1 MEEQAAQESQEIVID
16 HPAREGSGLLALVH
30 PEILEAHGWDL
41 AFWTC
46 SDEASVEDSL
56 GALGRNRETGEWEV
70 VHPAKVKPNRK
81 RRTEDCEALARRGD
95 QIWLFGSQFGPKPGP
110 LSPRRHF
117 VARFDEAAI
126 LGRLDKAKIDLE
138 VARGSFQLHR
148 LLNDALSASGLELIE
163 RGRYEEEDCIQKARK
178 KGKKKGKTWAQRIH
192 PDDWP
197 INLEAATFLSSG
209 TLLLGLRYPVTR
221 QGQPILVELRN
232 PDALFHDGEQP
243 EIRSL
248 RVLDVGSPE
257 EPRGIRA
264 LESFKD
270 EVHAITG
277 NLDSDPEESVLVRD
291 HPEGMRAESC
301 HHRLVLPANGSE
313 NGDRRIAVEEVHLL
327 KDQTKVEGL
336 ALDGDGCFWYVLD
349 DEKIRLLRV
358 EGNQRT

>member
-1 MEEQAAQESQEIVID
+1 MEQQEIIID
-16 HPAREGSGLLALVH
+16 RPAREGSGLLAVIH
-30 PEILEAHGWDL
+30 PEILQAHGWDL

-46 SDEASVEDSL
+46 SDEAAVEDSL
-56 GALGRNRETGEWEV
+56 GALGRSRKTGEWDV
-70 VHPAKVKPNRK
+70 VRPAKVRPDRK

-95 QIWLFGSQFGPKPGP
+95 QVWLFGSQFGPKAGP

-117 VARFDEAAI
+117 VARFDEATIA
-126 LGRLDKAKIDLE
+126 GRIDEAKIDLE

-163 RGRYEEEDCIQKARK
+163 RGSSEERDCIERARR
-178 KGKKKGKTWAQRIH
+178 KGKKKDKTWAQRIH
-192 PDDWP
+192 PDDRP
-197 INLEAATFLSSG
+197 INLEAATFLPSG

-221 QGQPILVELRN
+221 RGQPILVELGH

-248 RVLDVGSPE
+248 RVLDVGSLE

-264 LESFKD
+264 LESVKD

-277 NLDSDPEESVLVRD
+277 NLDSDPEESLLIRD
-291 HPEGMRAESC
+291 HPEGTRAASC
-301 HHRLVLPANGSE
+301 HHRVMFPKDGPQ
-313 NGDRRIAVEEVHLL
+313 NGDRRVAAEEVHLL

-358 EGNQRT
+358 E

>member
-1 MEEQAAQESQEIVID
+1 MGPQEIVID
-16 HPAREGSGLLALVH
+16 HPAREGSGLLAVAD
-30 PEILEAHGWDL
+30 PEILQAHGWDL

-46 SDEASVEDSL
+46 SDEAPVEGSL
-56 GALGRNRETGEWEV
+56 GALGRSRDTGAWEV

-95 QIWLFGSQFGPKPGP
+95 QVWLFGSQFGPKAGP

-117 VARFDEAAI
+117 VARFDEATIA
-126 LGRLDKAKIDLE
+126 GRIDEVKIELE
-138 VARGSFQLHR
+138 VARGSFLLHR

-163 RGRYEEEDCIQKARK
+163 RGRSEEQDCIQRARK

-197 INLEAATFLSSG
+197 INLEAATFLPSG

-221 QGQPILVELRN
+221 EGQPILVELGN

-248 RVLDVGSPE
+248 RVVDVGSPE

-264 LESFKD
+264 LESVKD

-291 HPEGMRAESC
+291 HPEGKRAQSC
-301 HHRLVLPANGSE
+301 HHRLIFPKDGERKVA
-313 NGDRRIAVEEVHLL
+313 AEEVHLL

-336 ALDGDGCFWYVLD
+336 ALDGAGCFWYVLD
-349 DEKIRLLRV
+349 DEKIRLLRA
-358 EGNQRT
+358 E